1 MTYIRLQTFN
11 DYVCLQPESNYNV
24 IQGLEEAILVRNE
37 GQYYPGRTYY
47 RVLDPKGYPLPYEA
61 FFDESQTGF
70 FFHLSPISTYSDIG
84 LLLS

>member
-1 MTYIRLQTFN
+1 MLVP
-11 DYVCLQPESNYNV
+11 DENYNV
-24 IQGLEEAILVRNE
+24 LPGLEEAILVRNE

-70 FFHLSPISTYSDIG
+70 FFHLNPISTYSDIS
-84 LLLS
+84 LLLT